1 MAPPILILQTD
12 SDLVFQI
19 YIATLVAFRPHS
31 HWFSGLF
38 CDSCSLGKRVNSQ
51 NLPLSITSWRRARV
65 PFIIFSQT
73 DTNIVSQIFEW
84 PSEANARSG
93 GIQTCLGSSMPVGSD
108 VLRELNSF
116 LFFSSPDRCPPLL
129 WKSSRKIVSSRLAGV
144 CLALFQVIDPRVMKI
159 RNEVSSCPGIFSRH
173 FVFARSLAPPVLSLA
188 PGDTTTVLSP
198 RVVTGSLPLR
208 KAPPSYS
215 RIPSITD

>member
-1 MAPPILILQTD
+1 MHA
-12 SDLVFQI
+12 LVVF
-19 YIATLVAFRPHS
+19 
-31 HWFSGLF
+31 
-38 CDSCSLGKRVNSQ
+38 
-51 NLPLSITSWRRARV
+51 RRAWVLPCPLAQTYWGNSTHFFFFRV
-65 PFIIFSQT
+65 LKTQSIR
-73 DTNIVSQIFEW
+73 VSLD
-84 PSEANARSG
+84 PRD
-93 GIQTCLGSSMPVGSD
+93 C
-108 VLRELNSF
+108 
-116 LFFSSPDRCPPLL
+116 PDRCPPLL